1 MKKNRLILTL
11 LCCVFSFFQLVAQSS
26 NAASSFEQ
34 KIEQYINSDNH
45 LVKRKGLEAKL
56 GIVKDPVRKAEI
68 EKQLKELRSI
78 NNTKVSLGEDGVAS
92 FVSTENNLS
101 VNHLDQSKNIQSYND
116 DHIWENMIRALR
128 SESAN
133 NKKDLSISD
142 DLRAKAGEMNEN
154 FRSNSQPF
162 RAIIKDVRG
171 KKYIQIVD
179 LPQQFGMQP
188 TSASN

>member
-1 MKKNRLILTL
+1 M